1 MDAKTNQTRKLFFSD
16 QNEAMLLSLL
26 SKNFQQ
32 RLSSP
37 LNEKEAVRLERGLEH
52 YMSEVFQNNS
62 NQPVQVLN
70 KEVITATAS
79 DFQDYIQRQA
89 SLTSVTTTET
99 SFQETSQRFDQLLQT
114 RQRGSEAPRPAV
126 PEYVQ
131 RITLEEDNSVSALT
145 AFEEAKKKRNQ
156 EMSSQME
163 MQLAKRTASA
173 SQSIYA
179 KETVQ
184 QRPDPRQLFDQPLD
198 MVVRGTEMPRELP
211 GRGDGNPTIAHSGD
225 NGTANRGSLQQDI
238 LIKQQDI
245 QAYKETEYNLSI
257 YSADRKWEFN
267 TNAGENRYNFH
278 VNLYSGNPT
287 NGVSVAPKG
296 TARFRN
302 ITRIEFV
309 KAIMPIEGL
318 DVITLKNSATIGDNN
333 TSLFSTV
340 FSLPFVALSID
351 ELDNNNYGTNS
362 YVDKAFGLLQYD
374 ANWISDAN
382 AGSISGGTIDY
393 DPALSGNRGFVSMI
407 PKHLKCQ
414 RVYTPTPLA
423 TLTKLSVRLQ
433 RPDGTLLSDT
443 LDTLDV
449 SGVFFSNS
457 AATYVSTAY
466 TTVSN
471 SYYLD
476 TSGEFIWID
485 TRTNFSRFTVAQGDR
500 IVIRNLS
507 ISTPTKAQ
515 TDFLNYLQR
524 DTGHFV
530 VNLASLRY
538 VSAAPKPQQQVNDG
552 ANQLG
557 YARFIVIRNQFNDP
571 TTGSIALLPFG
582 GQATN
587 TTLGTSIVAL
597 NFSPGRLLNLSHQ
610 TQLIFRVITR
620 DYDSTSLVRPDNL

>member
-16 QNEAMLLSLL
+16 QNEAMLLTLL
-26 SKNFQQ
+26 TKNFQQ
-32 RLSSP
+32 RLSSS
-37 LNEKEAVRLERGLEH
+37 LNEKETVRLERGLEH

-79 DFQDYIQRQA
+79 DFQDYLQRQA
-89 SLTSVTTTET
+89 SLTSVAATET
-99 SFQETSQRFDQLLQT
+99 NFQETSQRFDQLLQN
-114 RQRGSEAPRPAV
+114 RQRGNEPSRPPV

-145 AFEEAKKKRNQ
+145 AFEEAKKRRNQ

-163 MQLAKRTASA
+163 QQLAKRTASA

-179 KETVQ
+179 QDSAQSQ

-198 MVVRGTEMPRELP
+198 MVIRGTELPRELP
-211 GRGDGNPTIAHSGD
+211 GRGDGNPTIARSGD
-225 NGTANRGSLQQDI
+225 VAASRGSLPQDM

-245 QAYKETEYNLSI
+245 QSYKETEYNLSI

-287 NGVSVAPKG
+287 NGISVAPKG

-318 DVITLKNSATIGDNN
+318 DVVVLKNSATMGDNN

-374 ANWISDAN
+374 ANWISDTN
-382 AGSISGGTIDY
+382 AGTISGSSQTY
-393 DPALSGNRGFVSMI
+393 DPALSGNRGYVSMI

-433 RPDGTLLSDT
+433 RPDGSLLSDT
-443 LDTLDV
+443 LDTLDI
-449 SGVFFSNS
+449 SGIFIGNS
-457 AATYVSTAY
+457 AASYINSAY
-466 TTVSN
+466 LTVSN
-471 SYYLD
+471 SYYQD

-485 TRTNFSRFTVAQGDR
+485 ANTNFSRFTVAQGDR

-507 ISTPTKAQ
+507 ISNPTVAQ
-515 TDFLNYLQR
+515 TDFLTYLQR
-524 DTGHFV
+524 ASGHIV
-530 VNLASLRY
+530 VNIAYMRY
-538 VSAAPKPQQQVNDG
+538 VSGSPKQQIVTDG
-552 ANQLG
+552 ANPIG
-557 YARFIVIRNQFNDP
+557 YARFIIIRNQFRDP
-571 TTGSIALLPFG
+571 TTGAITLLPFG

-587 TTLGTSIVAL
+587 TSLGTSLVTL
-597 NFSPGRLLNLSHQ
+597 NFAPGRLLNLSHQ

>member
-1 MDAKTNQTRKLFFSD
+1 M
-16 QNEAMLLSLL
+16 
-26 SKNFQQ
+26 
-32 RLSSP
+32 
-37 LNEKEAVRLERGLEH
+37 
-52 YMSEVFQNNS
+52 
-62 NQPVQVLN
+62 
-70 KEVITATAS
+70 
-79 DFQDYIQRQA
+79 
-89 SLTSVTTTET
+89 
-99 SFQETSQRFDQLLQT
+99 
-114 RQRGSEAPRPAV
+114 

-423 TLTKLSVRLQ
+423 TLTKLSIRLQ

-524 DTGHFV
+524 EAGHFV

>member
-16 QNEAMLLSLL
+16 QNEAMLLTLL
-26 SKNFQQ
+26 TKNFQQ
-32 RLSSP
+32 RLSSS
-37 LNEKEAVRLERGLEH
+37 LNEKETVRLERGLEH

-79 DFQDYIQRQA
+79 DFQDYLQRQA
-89 SLTSVTTTET
+89 SLTSVAATET
-99 SFQETSQRFDQLLQT
+99 NFQETSQRFDQLLQN
-114 RQRGSEAPRPAV
+114 RQRSNEPSRPPV

-145 AFEEAKKKRNQ
+145 AFEEAKKRRNQ

-163 MQLAKRTASA
+163 QQLAKRTASA
-173 SQSIYA
+173 TQSIYA
-179 KETVQ
+179 QDSAQSQ

-198 MVVRGTEMPRELP
+198 MVIRGTELPRELP
-211 GRGDGNPTIAHSGD
+211 GRGDGNPTIARSGD
-225 NGTANRGSLQQDI
+225 GAASRGTLPQDM

-245 QAYKETEYNLSI
+245 QSYKETEYNLSI

-287 NGVSVAPKG
+287 NGISVAPKG

-309 KAIMPIEGL
+309 KAVMPIEGL
-318 DVITLKNSATIGDNN
+318 DVVVLKNSTTMGDNN

-362 YVDKAFGLLQYD
+362 YIYKAFGLLQYD

-393 DPALSGNRGFVSMI
+393 DPALSGNRGYVSMI

-423 TLTKLSVRLQ
+423 TLTKLTVRLQ
-433 RPDGTLLSDT
+433 RPDGSLLSDT

-449 SGVFFSNS
+449 SGIFFSNS
-457 AATYVSTAY
+457 AATYINGAY

-471 SYYLD
+471 SYYQD

-485 TRTNFSRFTVAQGDR
+485 TNTNFSRFTVAQGDR

-507 ISTPTKAQ
+507 ISNPTVAQ
-515 TDFLNYLQR
+515 TDFLTYLQR
-524 DTGHFV
+524 ASGHIV
-530 VNLASLRY
+530 VNIAYMKY
-538 VSAAPKPQQQVNDG
+538 VSGSPKQQIVTDG

-557 YARFIVIRNQFNDP
+557 YARFIIIRNQFRDP
-571 TTGSIALLPFG
+571 TTGAITLLPFG

-587 TTLGTSIVAL
+587 TALGSSLVTL

>member
-1 MDAKTNQTRKLFFSD
+1 
-16 QNEAMLLSLL
+16 
-26 SKNFQQ
+26 
-32 RLSSP
+32 
-37 LNEKEAVRLERGLEH
+37 
-52 YMSEVFQNNS
+52 
-62 NQPVQVLN
+62 
-70 KEVITATAS
+70 
-79 DFQDYIQRQA
+79 
-89 SLTSVTTTET
+89 
-99 SFQETSQRFDQLLQT
+99 
-114 RQRGSEAPRPAV
+114 
-126 PEYVQ
+126 
-131 RITLEEDNSVSALT
+131 
-145 AFEEAKKKRNQ
+145 
-156 EMSSQME
+156 MSSQME

-423 TLTKLSVRLQ
+423 TLTKLSIRLQ

-524 DTGHFV
+524 EAGHFV

-552 ANQLG
+552 ANQL
-557 YARFIVIRNQFNDP
+557 FIVIRNQFNDP